1 MTYEGRIVFRFGN
14 SNDLEY
20 KTRFGIGMLVQMQ
33 EDGDLTEET
42 RGEIDLTVAAEQN
55 KGFFQETPDGGE
67 GSTTDGFAGR
77 ETSSDAS
84 EDGGDGTESG
94 GESSAAD
101 GE

>member
-55 KGFFQETPDGGE
+55 KGFFQETLDGGE

-84 EDGGDGTESG
+84 EDSGDGTESS